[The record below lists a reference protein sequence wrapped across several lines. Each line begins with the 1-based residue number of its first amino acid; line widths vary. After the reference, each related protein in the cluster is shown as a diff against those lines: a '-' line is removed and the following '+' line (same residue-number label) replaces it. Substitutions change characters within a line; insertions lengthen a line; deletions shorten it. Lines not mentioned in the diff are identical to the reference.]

1 MPILFETGF
10 EVNKASMFFPNLS
23 EACSD
28 KQFPKLVKA
37 LLLKGVFGTVR
48 IKFRKTFHMV
58 TNVKLN
64 DIPLLQVGLPAAN
77 NRLDVFFC
85 SSSAFFKLQQNK
97 KIYLKQVFFEARR

>member
-48 IKFRKTFHMV
+48 IKFRKTLYMV
-58 TNVKLN
+58 TNVKFN

-77 NRLDVFFC
+77 NRLVVFSVRLLHFL
-85 SSSAFFKLQQNK
+85 SFS
-97 KIYLKQVFFEARR
+97 KIKRD